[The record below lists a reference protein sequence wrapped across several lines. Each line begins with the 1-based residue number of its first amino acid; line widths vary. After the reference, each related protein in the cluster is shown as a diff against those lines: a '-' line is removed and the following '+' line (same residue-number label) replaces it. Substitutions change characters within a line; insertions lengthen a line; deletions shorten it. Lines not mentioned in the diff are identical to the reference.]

1 MEYVLEVLS
10 SLFLYHWLEL
20 RIEVAVLVVFY
31 QSGFTLSGELREGE
45 RGRGGERGERG
56 ERGKRWERGE
66 RGRGGGGGG
75 KKIKKGIIYYT
86 SSHSFNMLTLHSFF
100 EQSEGVSIRWERCTG
115 KGKNKGK
122 IKL

>member
-45 RGRGGERGERG
+45 RGRGGERERGREGERG
-56 ERGKRWERGE
+56 ERGKR
-66 RGRGGGGGG
+66 GGGGGG
-75 KKIKKGIIYYT
+75 WA
-86 SSHSFNMLTLHSFF
+86 
-100 EQSEGVSIRWERCTG
+100 RR
-115 KGKNKGK
+115 
-122 IKL
+122 